1 MIEEWF
7 DDAVALIAQGP
18 GVDPIRHL
26 LDTAQSL
33 SNAPIAYV
41 IAKREGKRQLIAS
54 SGLPFETFG
63 AIARME
69 PGSELV
75 FGRPFVVEDASVH
88 PELKN
93 HSLVTGPSHFRWL
106 AAVPILIPG
115 LRYNLALCVADPRTG
130 VERPH
135 DYLVQLGY
143 VATGIADTLRMLS
156 TICRLQKLAYA
167 PCQQPAQVRDVAR
180 PAYQTEQ
187 PGVTARFLQSTLV
200 AKRRALRRDS
210 VVYHATA
217 GWRAAI
223 KPWQIEALKAIK
235 ENPPP
240 TLVCEVASNLAEVA
254 AELWGEA
261 FKAVVPVP
269 CGHSG
274 PNCLATRLAREVAR
288 ISKVPMLEAF
298 ETLPMNGSSHPR
310 KNIGRPR
317 MQVQQAPREPV
328 LLIDDVAT
336 SGAHLI
342 EASHLLR
349 ETAPAVF
356 PLVWIAAG

>member
-33 SNAPIAYV
+33 TAAPISYV
-41 IAKREGKRQLIAS
+41 IAKRDGGRQLIAS
-54 SGLPFETFG
+54 AGLPFETFG
-63 AIARME
+63 AMTRME

-75 FGRPFVVEDASVH
+75 FDGPIVIDDVSQH
-88 PELKN
+88 PEARN
-93 HSLVTGPSHFRWL
+93 HSLVKGPPHFRWL

-115 LRYNLALCVADPRTG
+115 LRYKLVLCCADPRRD
-130 VERPH
+130 VERPG
-135 DYLVQLGY
+135 DFMVQLGY
-143 VATGIADTLRMLS
+143 VATGIADTLRMLG
-156 TICRLQKLAYA
+156 TICRLQKQAHA
-167 PCQQPAQVRDVAR
+167 HPSVVRDHQA
-180 PAYQTEQ
+180 PAFRGESSS
-187 PGVTARFLQSTLV
+187 VVSRFLQSTLI
-200 AKRRALRRDS
+200 AKRRSLRRDS

-223 KPWQIEALKAIK
+223 KPWQLEALKAIK
-235 ENPPP
+235 QDPPAA
-240 TLVCEVASNLAEVA
+240 LVCEVAAQLADVA
-254 AELWGEA
+254 HESWGTA
-261 FKAVVPVP
+261 FKAVVPVA

-274 PNCLATRLAREVAR
+274 PNCLAKRLAREVAR
-288 ISKVPMLEAF
+288 ISSVPMVDAF
-298 ETLPMNGSSHPR
+298 ETLSVTGTSHPR
-310 KNIGRPR
+310 KNGSRPR
-317 MQVQQAPREPV
+317 MQVKVPLTEPV

-336 SGAHLI
+336 SGAHLV

-349 ETAPAVF
+349 ATAPAVF